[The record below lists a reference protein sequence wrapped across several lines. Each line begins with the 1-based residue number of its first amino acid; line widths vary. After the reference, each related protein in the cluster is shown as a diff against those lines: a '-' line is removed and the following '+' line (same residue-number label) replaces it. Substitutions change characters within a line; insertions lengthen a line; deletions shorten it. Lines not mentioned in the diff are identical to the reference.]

1 MDIKPLGKKIL
12 VERIPSEKKTS
23 MGIILQSSA
32 EPDRAK
38 VLAIGT
44 TVDEVSVGD
53 VVLIDWNKATKIGN
67 ENFIL
72 YVENVIFTYQ

>member
-12 VERIPSEKKTS
+12 VERIPSEKRTS
-23 MGIILQSSA
+23 VGIILQSSA
-32 EPDRAK
+32 EPDKAK

-53 VVLIDWNKATKIGN
+53 IALIDWNKASKVEG
-67 ENFIL
+67 ENFI
-72 YVENVIFTYQ
+72 VSVDNVIFTYV